1 MKRIIEAVIR
11 FRTWVFNILMAVWIL
26 IPELLNTPEFVAVV
40 PEKYKGLIV
49 LAVALVNIWMRPRPA
64 VLPYDLEASVSRSKR
79 K

>member
-1 MKRIIEAVIR
+1 MKRIFEAVVR

-26 IPELLNTPEFVAVV
+26 IPELLKTPEFVAVV

-64 VLPYDLEASVSRSKR
+64 VLASDPEASVSRSKKR
-79 K
+79 